1 MPSRADVL
9 HMLLTSRRRVIRRA
23 FVQPVPDEIPD
34 HGTNTDAEK
43 GD

>member
-1 MPSRADVL
+1 MSPRAEL
-9 HMLLTSRRRVIRRA
+9 LRHLLTSRRRTMRRV
-23 FVQPVPDEIPD
+23 FVDPVPDEIPD